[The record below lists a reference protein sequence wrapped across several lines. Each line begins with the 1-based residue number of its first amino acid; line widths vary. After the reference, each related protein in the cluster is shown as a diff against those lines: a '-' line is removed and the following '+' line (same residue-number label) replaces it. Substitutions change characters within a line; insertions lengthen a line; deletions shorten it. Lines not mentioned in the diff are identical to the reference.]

1 MKVPGVSLSQRLLLL
16 TAVALLPALAILGF
30 NEFALRNAREA
41 EVHAYALRMSE
52 LTSLELER
60 IITGAGALMVAVANA
75 PMVQT
80 GNLDE
85 CATYLDRLGA
95 LLPQLSLLN
104 ITDLDGNSL
113 CASTASPEDLQ
124 PALSASLRGKL
135 GDRMFEVGG
144 YTATSR
150 GPALLLGMQHRAP
163 TGQLDGYVLGAIG
176 LDYLGKLLKDR
187 PFAQGS
193 ALTIADRDGIIIAR
207 EPFPER
213 YVGTPIP
220 DSFLPRVHG
229 SESGTLRVMSQDGTE
244 RILGYQPAT
253 RPLGLYVSAGTSVAD
268 SFAPINEATVRGLSL
283 AIIGGIVALLL
294 AFGFG
299 RQFIRRPVLR
309 LLDTIRA
316 WRGGD
321 HSARTGM
328 RDGTGEF
335 HQVGRAID
343 AMLDELDERAAAQRD
358 AEQHRDLLAREL
370 DHRVK
375 NLLATVQAVARQTF
389 RHAEVSPELM
399 EAFYGRLAVM
409 ADAHKLLTSQ
419 QSESADISAVVETA
433 IGPFA
438 ARGHDRFSMAGPLA
452 ELHAKAA
459 LSLAMALHELC
470 TNAAKYGALSN
481 AGGTVTI
488 DWTIAETGLTIVWRE
503 RGGPKVTPPTTKGF
517 GSRMIE
523 RAVGADLGATVTF
536 DYAPDGLI
544 CTIVATAERALV
556 GTEVAGTAPFQP
568 VPAITQPA

>member
-75 PMVQT
+75 PMVQMGDLT
-80 GNLDE
+80 E
-85 CATYLDRLGA
+85 CASYLDRMSV

-104 ITDLDGNSL
+104 ITDLEGNSL
-113 CASTASPEDLQ
+113 CASSAPPEDLH
-124 PALSASLRGKL
+124 PSVSESLRSKL

-144 YTATSR
+144 FTATSR
-150 GPALLLGMQHRAP
+150 GPALLLGMQHRTP
-163 TGQLDGYVLGAIG
+163 TGTLDGYVLGAIG

-220 DSFLPRVHG
+220 EAYQALVH
-229 SESGTLRVMSQDGTE
+229 ESVPGTLRVMSQDGTE

-253 RPLGLYVSAGTSVAD
+253 KPLGLYVSAGSSVAD
-268 SFAPINEATVRGLSL
+268 SFAPINQATVRGLSL
-283 AIIGGIVALLL
+283 AIIGGVVALLL

-299 RQFIRRPVLR
+299 RRFIRRPVLC

-321 HSARTGM
+321 HTARTGM
-328 RDGTGEF
+328 LDSRGEF
-335 HQVGRAID
+335 EQVGHAID
-343 AMLDELDERAAAQRD
+343 ALLDELDDRAAAQRD

-389 RHAEVSPELM
+389 RHADVAPELM
-399 EAFYGRLAVM
+399 DAFYGRLAVM

-438 ARGHDRFSMAGPLA
+438 ARGQDRFSMAGPLA

-488 DWTIAETGLTIVWRE
+488 DWSIDQASLTITWRE
-503 RGGPKVTPPTTKGF
+503 RGGPKVAAPTTKGF

-523 RAVGADLGATVTF
+523 RAVGADLGATVVF
-536 DYAPDGLI
+536 DYQPDGLV
-544 CTIVATAERALV
+544 CTIVASVQKALA
-556 GTEVAGTAPFQP
+556 GAQVAGTAPFQP